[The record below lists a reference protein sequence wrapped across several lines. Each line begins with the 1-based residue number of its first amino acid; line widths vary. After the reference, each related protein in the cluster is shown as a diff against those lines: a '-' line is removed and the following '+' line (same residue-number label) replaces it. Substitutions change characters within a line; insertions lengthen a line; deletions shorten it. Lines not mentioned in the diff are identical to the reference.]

1 LSTVSYLLELTIE
14 PGKLEEFNSLATGFI
29 SSVNQNEPG
38 TLGYLWHMAEDNKK
52 ALLLETFTDSDAL
65 LTHLGNV
72 GPTLPNLLALAP
84 ITRFEVLGAVNDAV
98 REALAP
104 FGAVHFPN
112 VEGFERR

>member
-1 LSTVSYLLELTIE
+1 MNSVSYLLELTIE
-14 PGKLEEFNSLATGFI
+14 PGKLEEFNSLASGFI
-29 SSVNQNEPG
+29 SSVNKDEPG
-38 TLGYLWHMAEDNKK
+38 TLGYLWHLSEDNKK

-72 GPTLPNLLALAP
+72 GPTLPNLLAVAP
-84 ITRFEVLGAVNDAV
+84 ITRFEVLGAISDAA

-104 FGAVHFPN
+104 FGVVHFPN